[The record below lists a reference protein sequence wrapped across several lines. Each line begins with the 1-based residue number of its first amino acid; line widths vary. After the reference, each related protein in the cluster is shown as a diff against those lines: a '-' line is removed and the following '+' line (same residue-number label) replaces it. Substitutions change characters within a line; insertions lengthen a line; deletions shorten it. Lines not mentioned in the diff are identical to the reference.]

1 MSDAGEMANSERIGA
16 LQTRVQRLLAPS
28 LLEQV
33 PRDHQQSDAAF
44 RRRRIVAAVALV
56 IGTTLLGL
64 SLATD
69 PGDPAFYPLTIAV
82 AAVWLIGGFASG
94 PLHLGRI
101 PFRGSL
107 RRPLVTPLVTG
118 LLAGGVFVLGAL
130 VVAQIEP
137 IRKIIDTVLQHAQQ
151 GNTALIFFVTL
162 LNGASEEVFFR
173 GALFAA
179 IGRKHPIP
187 ISVVIY
193 ALVTIATGNPMLV
206 FAAVL
211 MGTLFGFPRRA
222 SGGILASMIT
232 HLVWSVI
239 MLIALPPIIIK

>member
-1 MSDAGEMANSERIGA
+1 MNEAGGMASSEKIGA

-44 RRRRIVAAVALV
+44 KRRRIVAAIALV
-56 IGTTLLGL
+56 LGTTLLGL

-69 PGDPAFYPLTIAV
+69 PGDSAFYPLTISV
-82 AAVWLIGGFASG
+82 AAVWLIGGFTSG

-118 LLAGGVFVLGAL
+118 LLAGAVFVVGAL
-130 VVAQIEP
+130 IVAQIEP

-193 ALVTIATGNPMLV
+193 SLVTIATGNPMLV

-211 MGTLFGFPRRA
+211 MGTLFGFQRRA
-222 SGGILASMIT
+222 SGGILAPMIT

-239 MLIALPPIIIK
+239 MLLALPPIIIK